1 MIRVTTETLD
11 LDMDD
16 RGDFEVTTHLLAE
29 GDIRLII
36 HTTPPL
42 HITMPR
48 EIGQVLEERLHE
60 ARTRGWKV
68 SSVVGGA
75 A

>member
-1 MIRVTTETLD
+1 MIRIITETLD
-11 LDMDD
+11 IDIDSRDD
-16 RGDFEVTTHLLAE
+16 FAVTTRDLAE
-29 GDIRLII
+29 GDVRIVI

-48 EIGQVLEERLHE
+48 EIAQVLEERLHE
-60 ARTRGWKV
+60 GRTRGWEIT
-68 SSVVGGA
+68 SVIGGA